1 MKAASRTSLLVV
13 VPLLFASVWLAN
25 TWSPSHYSI
34 VLRAFGA
41 LDDGL
46 VLGKPRGILSDEW
59 GVITP
64 LIQATVNNGLARRNA
79 TSPYNEDL
87 RTTLSMPILDW
98 GIAFK
103 PDKWLYPLVNG
114 AYAYSFQWLFYLFAF
129 VGGYA
134 LLFRRLGSAPVE
146 SFVLSLALFFTA
158 FVQIW
163 WTVFAPTVSVFP
175 WNCSRSISITGSR
188 ERRRSPGSG
197 VLDAGILLPPQ
208 FLPLGLAGLAVF
220 MECISIAGGL
230 LRRSFCDR
238 SRDRLLHRDLRS
250 ARFLARDD
258 CNGLPGQRRVDG
270 GIVPR

>member
-1 MKAASRTSLLVV
+1 M
-13 VPLLFASVWLAN
+13 
-25 TWSPSHYSI
+25 
-34 VLRAFGA
+34 LRAFGA

-175 WNCSRSISITGSR
+175 WILLALDIDNRIARATAIAWIGASWMLGFFYLTTVPAAGTGRPRGIHGSAF
-188 ERRRSPGSG
+188 RSPAACFG
-197 VLDAGILLPPQ
+197 A
-208 FLPLGLAGLAVF
+208 
-220 MECISIAGGL
+220 
-230 LRRSFCDR
+230 RFCDR
-238 SRDRLLHRDLRS
+238 SRDRLLHRDLLS
-250 ARFLARDD
+250 ARLPCRDD
-258 CNGLPGQRRVDG
+258 CNGLSGSAPGRR
-270 GIVPR
+270 R

>member
-1 MKAASRTSLLVV
+1 M
-13 VPLLFASVWLAN
+13 
-25 TWSPSHYSI
+25 
-34 VLRAFGA
+34 
-41 LDDGL
+41 
-46 VLGKPRGILSDEW
+46 
-59 GVITP
+59 ITP

-175 WNCSRSISITGSR
+175 W
-188 ERRRSPGSG
+188 
-197 VLDAGILLPPQ
+197 ILLA
-208 FLPLGLAGLAVF
+208 LDIDNRIARATAIAWIGASWMLGSSTHHSSCRWDWQASRYSW
-220 MECISIAGGL
+220 ECISIAGGL
-230 LRRSFCDR
+230 LRRSF
-238 SRDRLLHRDLRS
+238 LRS
-250 ARFLARDD
+250 EPRSVAPSRSSICEIA
-258 CNGLPGQRRVDG
+258 LPGRLQRSIRVSAG
-270 GIVPR
+270 